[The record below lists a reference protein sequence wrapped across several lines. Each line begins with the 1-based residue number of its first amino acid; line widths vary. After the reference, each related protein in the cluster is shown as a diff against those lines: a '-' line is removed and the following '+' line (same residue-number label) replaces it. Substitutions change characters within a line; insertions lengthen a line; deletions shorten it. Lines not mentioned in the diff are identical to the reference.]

1 MSAARVIGLE
11 VRAAVA
17 LGQAC
22 GHRVPHRL
30 EPVASAIAAENPDQV
45 LVALVPCAEVAS
57 PGLRDLGLVHREDD
71 RPLAPLFE
79 EDLVAPRGQHADHQ
93 PLFGG
98 LPDDPVDMREVLLV
112 RCRGVAVD
120 ERQLAV
126 GIRHG
131 QAVELGE
138 DDGLNDGEAL
148 LPAFLQ
154 IAFRVFARQS
164 MEELPR
170 RVAQIEKRR
179 PVAVLQEPMVPR
191 HAQRTVTERDGW
203 TGKGDVLA
211 CRASATVVRATGRPV
226 HVAKCSADL
235 RRMLQRSCRVA
246 VTPRPSVIS

>member
-1 MSAARVIGLE
+1 MSAARVIRLE

-30 EPVASAIAAENPDQV
+30 EPVAAAIAAENPDQV

-57 PGLRDLGLVHREDD
+57 PGVGDLRLVHGEDD
-71 RPLAPLFE
+71 GPLAPLFE
-79 EDLVAPRGQHADHQ
+79 QDLVAPRGQHADHE

-112 RCRGVAVD
+112 RRRGVAVD
-120 ERQLAV
+120 ERQIAI

-131 QAVELGE
+131 QPVELGE

-154 IAFRVFARQS
+154 IAFRVFARQA

-179 PVAVLQEPMVPR
+179 PVALLQEAMVPR
-191 HAQRTVTERDGW
+191 HAQRPVTERDGW
-203 TGKGDVLA
+203 AGKGDVLSGG
-211 CRASATVVRATGRPV
+211 CSASAMRSRARAGR
-226 HVAKCSADL
+226 AGA
-235 RRMLQRSCRVA
+235 RRKV
-246 VTPRPSVIS
+246 